1 MIVIIQARLGSK
13 RFSEKVLTKIY
24 DKPLIEYILERL
36 KKNKSITKI
45 VVSTTYK
52 KKDNKLVNFLK
63 KKKIL
68 TFRGDEDNVAS
79 RLLETAV
86 KLKAKYFIRISGDSP
101 MIDNKII
108 SIMVRQ
114 FKVLKKVDIF
124 TNVFPR
130 IFPKGQSVEIIKTKI
145 LKENLKRMSDF
156 EKEHVTQFFYKNS
169 KKFNIKSLN
178 LNKTKKNF
186 KKLKFAIDTKRDL
199 KNLIKK
205 FKKKDFLEFSYLKK
219 WFTQQ
224 L

>member
-1 MIVIIQARLGSK
+1 MILIIQARLGSK

-24 DKPLIEYILERL
+24 DKPLIEYMIERL
-36 KKNKSITKI
+36 KKNKGIKKI
-45 VVSTTYK
+45 VVSTTNK

-63 KKKIL
+63 EKKIL
-68 TFRGDEDNVAS
+68 TCRGDEDNVAS

-108 SIMVRQ
+108 SIMIRQ

-145 LKENLKRMSDF
+145 LKENLKKMSDL

-169 KKFNIKSLN
+169 KKFNIKN
-178 LNKTKKNF
+178 LSYNKTKNNF

-199 KNLIKK
+199 KNLTKK
-205 FKKKDFLEFSYLKK
+205 FKKKDFLKFSYLE
-219 WFTQQ
+219 T
-224 L
+224 

>member
-13 RFSEKVLTKIY
+13 RFSEKVLTKVY
-24 DKPLIEYILERL
+24 GKPLIEYILERL
-36 KKNKSITKI
+36 KKNKNITKI
-45 VVSTTYK
+45 VVSTTNK
-52 KKDNKLVNFLK
+52 KKDNKLVDFLK

-68 TFRGDEDNVAS
+68 TFRGDEDNVVS
-79 RLLETAV
+79 RLLETAI
-86 KLKAKYFIRISGDSP
+86 KLKAKYFIRINGDSP

-169 KKFNIKSLN
+169 KKFNIKSLS
-178 LNKTKKNF
+178 LDITKKNF

-205 FKKKDFLEFSYLKK
+205 FKKKDFLEFSYLEK
-219 WFTQQ
+219 
-224 L
+224 

>member
-13 RFSEKVLTKIY
+13 RFSEKVLTKVY

-36 KKNKSITKI
+36 KKNKNITKI
-45 VVSTTYK
+45 AVSTTNK
-52 KKDNKLVNFLK
+52 KKDDKLVNFIK

-79 RLLETAV
+79 RLLETAI
-86 KLKAKYFIRISGDSP
+86 KLKAKYFIRINGDSP

-156 EKEHVTQFFYKNS
+156 EKEHVTQYFYKNS
-169 KKFNIKSLN
+169 KKFNIRSLG
-178 LNKTKKNF
+178 LNITKKNF
-186 KKLKFAIDTKRDL
+186 KKMKFAIDTKRDL

-205 FKKKDFLEFSYLKK
+205 FKKKDFLEFSYLEK
-219 WFTQQ
+219 
-224 L
+224 

>member
-13 RFSEKVLTKIY
+13 RFSKKVLTKIY
-24 DKPLIEYILERL
+24 DKPLIEYMLERL
-36 KKNKSITKI
+36 KKNKSIKKI
-45 VVSTTYK
+45 VVSTTNK

-63 KKKIL
+63 EKKIL
-68 TFRGDEDNVAS
+68 TFRGDENNVAR
-79 RLLETAV
+79 RLLQTAT
-86 KLKAKYFIRISGDSP
+86 KLKVKYFIRISGDSP

-114 FKVLKKVDIF
+114 FKALKKVDIF

-145 LKENLKRMSDF
+145 LKDNLKKMSDI

-169 KKFNIKSLN
+169 KKFHIKNLR
-178 LNKTKKNF
+178 LNKTKNNF
-186 KKLKFAIDTKRDL
+186 IKLKFAIDTRRDL

-219 WFTQQ
+219 
-224 L
+224 

>member
-13 RFSEKVLTKIY
+13 RFSKKVLTKIY
-24 DKPLIEYILERL
+24 DKPLIEYMIERL
-36 KKNKSITKI
+36 KKNKSIKKI
-45 VVSTTYK
+45 VVSTTNK

-63 KKKIL
+63 EKKIL
-68 TFRGDEDNVAS
+68 TFRGDENNVAR
-79 RLLETAV
+79 RLLQTAT
-86 KLKAKYFIRISGDSP
+86 KLKVKYFIRISGDSP

-114 FKVLKKVDIF
+114 FKALKKVDIF

-145 LKENLKRMSDF
+145 LKDNLKKMSDI

-169 KKFNIKSLN
+169 KKFHIKNLR
-178 LNKTKKNF
+178 LNKTKNNF
-186 KKLKFAIDTKRDL
+186 IKLKFAIDTRRDL

-219 WFTQQ
+219 
-224 L
+224 